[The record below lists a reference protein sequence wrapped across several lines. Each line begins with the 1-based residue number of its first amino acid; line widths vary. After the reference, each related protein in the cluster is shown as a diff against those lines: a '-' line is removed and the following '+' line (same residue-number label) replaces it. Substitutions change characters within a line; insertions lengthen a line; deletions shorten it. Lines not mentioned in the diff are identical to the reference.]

1 MLKVLFV
8 YDPEARLDLFELF
21 PRLKSFFSNRRNF
34 AILRTFGDI
43 VFTILILMGLFGPQ
57 DPSRNIMLFIS
68 WGVWWTSIVLSWFF
82 VGRMWC
88 GVCPFPGIGRIF
100 QKLGLY
106 RKKLP
111 LQTFSKY
118 CAYGATIL
126 LALIL
131 WVEAVTHMKYSPFLT
146 SLLLISILLGAT
158 VFAILYK
165 GQAWCRHFCPM
176 GKIIGAA
183 ATMSILEF
191 RPLLEKCR
199 GCKDFPCKRGK
210 GNIPGCPVYLGA
222 YAVKNNLLCL
232 VCGHC
237 VPLCDRDSPRLFLR
251 HPLKELII
259 NKGRYL
265 TCAYIIPFLMAS
277 QLSRFIQE
285 KTVWYQSFKASLA
298 NSEAIA
304 FTIILGLWFIFFVG
318 IIRLGAKLFTFFE
331 DELFGKFSP
340 MVPVLVPMAFTGE
353 LTYRLDYFLH
363 EVGNFFPVLGRQFG
377 LELEHLGFVVPE
389 WLIILTLKTLIIVGG
404 IGAFYVAWIFYS
416 QEFEGIVPK
425 INFFG
430 IVGLIVMISTL
441 YFVFC

>member
-1 MLKVLFV
+1 
-8 YDPEARLDLFELF
+8 
-21 PRLKSFFSNRRNF
+21 
-34 AILRTFGDI
+34 
-43 VFTILILMGLFGPQ
+43 MGLFGPQ
-57 DPSRNIMLFIS
+57 DPSENIMLFIS
-68 WGVWWTSIVLSWFF
+68 WGLWWTSIVLSWFF

-111 LQTFSKY
+111 KQIFLKY

-126 LALIL
+126 LAFIL

-146 SLLLISILLGAT
+146 SLLLIAILVGAT
-158 VFAILYK
+158 IFAILYK

-199 GCKDFPCKRGK
+199 GCKTFPCKRGK
-210 GNIPGCPVYLGA
+210 GNISGCPVYLGA
-222 YAVKNNLLCL
+222 YAVNNNLLCL

-237 VPLCDRDSPRLFLR
+237 VYLCDRDSPRLFLR

-259 NKGRYL
+259 NKGRHL
-265 TCAYIIPFLMAS
+265 TCIYIIPFLMAA
-277 QLSRFIQE
+277 QLARFVQE
-285 KTVWYQSFKASLA
+285 KTSWYQSFKTFLG
-298 NSEAIA
+298 NSEALA
-304 FTIILGLWFIFFVG
+304 FTVILGLWFIFFLG
-318 IIRLGAKLFTFFE
+318 IIRLGKLFIFSE

-340 MVPVLVPMAFTGE
+340 MVSVLVPMAFSGE
-353 LTYRLDYFLH
+353 LIYRLEYVLY
-363 EVGNFFPVLGRQFG
+363 EVGNFFPVFGRQFG
-377 LELEHLGFVVPE
+377 FNLESLGFVIPAC
-389 WLIILTLKTLIIVGG
+389 LISFVLKIITILGG

-416 QEFEGIVPK
+416 QEFEGMVPK
-425 INFFG
+425 KNFFV
-430 IVGLIVMISTL
+430 IVGLIILVSIL
-441 YFVFC
+441 YFSFI